1 MDYKEKNMTILYRLS
16 TVSGA
21 RWLEELHRI
30 YNTDIVIKYN
40 KATET
45 KEDSVHYEKEKK
57 WTLTEKKMRYLHYDD
72 SLWFSN
78 VHLGGLKRK

>member
-1 MDYKEKNMTILYRLS
+1 MVLNRVVTFYCVVILLSRSEYIVNSINKMDYKEKNMTILYRLS

-45 KEDSVHYEKEKK
+45 KEDNVHYEKEKK
-57 WTLTEKKMRYLHYDD
+57 
-72 SLWFSN
+72 
-78 VHLGGLKRK
+78 